1 MLRHRV
7 KTLAKRADTVHP
19 PPLPPDQIKQFVL
32 PHNDRDE
39 PPPGRYR
46 ISPCCDLIILPPDC
60 VDDAADDA
68 ADDALAEG
76 RPCG

>member
-7 KTLAKRADTVHP
+7 KTLAKRADRNH
-19 PPLPPDQIKQFVL
+19 PLPLPADQIKQLVL
-32 PHNDRDE
+32 PHNGRDE
-39 PPPGRYR
+39 PLPGRYR

-60 VDDAADDA
+60 TDDDAAA
-68 ADDALAEG
+68 DALAEG